1 MNKKVKKFFKRAWK
15 ETKDFIREEYKFLI
29 SIVVF
34 YIICTWPVNYY
45 IIVGGGITDVSDRVE
60 VVDGYESKG
69 SFNLCYV
76 SELKGTTLTY
86 VLSYIIPSW
95 DRESMSDYKY
105 SEAEDYEDLAFRG
118 DLELKTTNNSA
129 IKAAFDLADKEVIE
143 KSSKIYVVAN
153 FDEYESELKIRD
165 QLVSINDNK
174 FNTMQEYSDYIQKYN
189 DGDFVKV
196 KVIRDKKEVELNC
209 RIYEEEGRKI
219 FGIMLMID
227 RKYETDPK
235 VNISFRASESGPSGG
250 LITALEMYNGLV
262 KKDISNGMN
271 IAGTGTIDALGNVGS
286 IGGVRYKVIGADA
299 GDADV
304 FLVPKGKNYKEAMK
318 VKKEKKLDIKIIGVS
333 TLEETVLELSKLSK
347 Q

>member
-1 MNKKVKKFFKRAWK
+1 MDLRKGNKK
-15 ETKDFIREEYKFLI
+15 
-29 SIVVF
+29 
-34 YIICTWPVNYY
+34 
-45 IIVGGGITDVSDRVE
+45 
-60 VVDGYESKG
+60 
-69 SFNLCYV
+69 
-76 SELKGTTLTY
+76 
-86 VLSYIIPSW
+86 
-95 DRESMSDYKY
+95 MKY
-105 SEAEDYEDLAFRG
+105 
-118 DLELKTTNNSA
+118 
-129 IKAAFDLADKEVIE
+129 EVIF
-143 KSSKIYVVAN
+143 AMCHC
-153 FDEYESELKIRD
+153 ESAL
-165 QLVSINDNK
+165 
-174 FNTMQEYSDYIQKYN
+174 
-189 DGDFVKV
+189 
-196 KVIRDKKEVELNC
+196 VELEPEDIEGLSE
-209 RIYEEEGRKI
+209 REIDALVEEEGRKI

-299 GDADV
+299 GEADV

-333 TLEETVLELSKLSK
+333 TLEEAVLELSKLSK